1 MTSVEIDQSGKMG
14 NLGVDTVLALSD
26 DISHAIL
33 VPAWVKRRV

>member
-1 MTSVEIDQSGKMG
+1 
-14 NLGVDTVLALSD
+14 VDTVLALSD